1 MEFTF
6 LRDNFYLDFLPLMA
20 GEDGV
25 IRGPAGQGR
34 VSAVAR
40 ADIARVALA
49 VLLDPESH
57 RGATYDLTGPESITL
72 AEAADILGEATGR
85 EVTFHDETVE
95 EAYESRRVWDAPDW
109 QYDAWVSTYTAIK
122 AGEVA
127 AVTDDIRRVTG
138 QAPIGL
144 RELLAAQGG

>member
-1 MEFTF
+1 
-6 LRDNFYLDFLPLMA
+6 
-20 GEDGV
+20 
-25 IRGPAGQGR
+25 
-34 VSAVAR
+34 
-40 ADIARVALA
+40 VALA

>member
-1 MEFTF
+1 MGWTF
-6 LRDNFYLDFLPLMA
+6 LRDNLYLDVIPLFV
-20 GEDGV
+20 GDDDV
-25 IRGPAGQGR
+25 LRGPAGNGV
-34 VSAVAR
+34 VSAVSYD
-40 ADIARVALA
+40 DIAACA
-49 VLLDPESH
+49 AEVLSAPDTHVRS
-57 RGATYDLTGPESITL
+57 TYDLTGPEALSL
-72 AEAADILGEATGR
+72 SAAAEALTAALGR
-85 EVTFHDETVE
+85 QISYHDESIE
-95 EAYESRRVWDAPDW
+95 EAYESRRQWPAPDW